1 MLEKY
6 SPQNV
11 RHKKTF
17 VFYTHVVYNVFRCI
31 FLTLYQTEGIEKS
44 MKKIVQVWTG
54 ISLVQRIVDGL
65 VIGAL
70 LGMFVPSEGGIAILG
85 DVFVGALKA
94 IAPLLVFFLV
104 ISSLC
109 YAGASHGGV
118 IRTVIIMYMFSTF
131 LAAIVAVAAS
141 SAFPV
146 TLTLS
151 EAAADMAAPQ
161 GVAEVLRTLLMNVVT
176 NPVQSL
182 VSANYI
188 GILVWAVLIGIALRK
203 ASDTTKQS
211 LNDIS
216 AALSK
221 TVTWIIQCAPFGIM
235 GLVYNTV
242 SVNGLSTFT
251 EYGKLLAVLLG
262 SMLFIYFVTNPILV
276 FWCIRKNPYPLIFKC
291 LKKSAITAFFT
302 RSSAANIPI
311 NMEACAEMG
320 LDKDTYSVTI
330 PLGATINMDGAA
342 ITITVMTLAA
352 AHTLGI
358 AVDIP
363 SAVILSILATLS
375 ACGASGVAGGSLLLI
390 PMACSLFGISN
401 DIAMQ
406 IVGIG
411 FIIGVIQDSV
421 ETALNSSSDLLL
433 SASAEFRQWR
443 LEGKEI
449 KF

>member
-1 MLEKY
+1 
-6 SPQNV
+6 
-11 RHKKTF
+11 
-17 VFYTHVVYNVFRCI
+17 
-31 FLTLYQTEGIEKS
+31 
-44 MKKIVQVWTG
+44 MKKIVQAWTG
-54 ISLVQRIVDGL
+54 ISLVQRIVAGL

-109 YAGASHGGV
+109 YAGKSHGGV

-131 LAAIVAVAAS
+131 LAAIVAVTAS

-146 TLTLS
+146 TLTLVD
-151 EAAADMAAPQ
+151 AATDMAAPQ

-188 GILVWAVLIGIALRK
+188 GIHVWAVLIGIALRK

-311 NMEACAEMG
+311 NMEACAEM
-320 LDKDTYSVTI
+320 DTYSVTI

-363 SAVILSILATLS
+363 SAIILSILATLS